1 MLLHAHAHASTG
13 ILTQYSRQQFSAD
26 VYLPCG
32 ANFFVRLH
40 YNKQFNVLLVK
51 RAFMDL
57 QQVFYKWQ
65 SRRKVLR
72 QFGMLAGMSLALD
85 ACAWH
90 TSSPTSTSIGL
101 NSIQHVIIA
110 CQENHTFDVY
120 FGHYPRAGKLGIPSN
135 YSLPHGRRG
144 TVKPHH
150 ISGHSLAD
158 MDHSWQAIHS
168 EWDHGAMDGFFTTDG
183 HGALGYYDDSD
194 LSYYY
199 ALADSFTLCGN
210 YFCSILGPTLPNRVA
225 LMAGTAGGNTTDG
238 LDVGSLDFPAIV
250 DLLNAS
256 QVSWKCYNLGQGTGS
271 TPSLSHYN
279 PLNFFKKWYSDP
291 RLQFKEKDYQ
301 EDLLAGTLP
310 QMSFLI
316 TEGGISEHPPDD
328 ILKGQQKMSQMIQV
342 LMDSSAW
349 KSSVLFLTFD
359 EGGGFFDHVAPP
371 QVDAYGLGFRV
382 PMLIISPYA
391 RRGYVSGQLYEH
403 SSILKFIERRF
414 GLPSLASV
422 NHQFDTSTPGTD
434 NDAANGNSTGP
445 PAPPHDGLP
454 HIGDLSEVFDF
465 SQNPNYHPSLP
476 FV

>member
-1 MLLHAHAHASTG
+1 
-13 ILTQYSRQQFSAD
+13 
-26 VYLPCG
+26 
-32 ANFFVRLH
+32 
-40 YNKQFNVLLVK
+40 
-51 RAFMDL
+51 MDL
-57 QQVFYKWQ
+57 QQFCYKRQ

-85 ACAWH
+85 ACGWKD
-90 TSSPTSTSIGL
+90 TSPTSISTAL
-101 NSIQHVIIA
+101 NSIQHVIVA
-110 CQENHTFDVY
+110 CQENHSFDMY
-120 FGHYPRAGKLGIPSN
+120 FGYYPGAGKFGIPDD
-135 YSLPHGRRG
+135 YSQPDGSGG
-144 TVKPHH
+144 TIKPHPF
-150 ISGHSLAD
+150 SSPTSAD
-158 MDHSWQAIHS
+158 IDHSWQSIHS
-168 EWDHGAMDGFFTTDG
+168 EWNHGAMDGFVTTDG
-183 HGALGYYDDSD
+183 PTSLGYYEGFD
-194 LSYYY
+194 LAYYY

-210 YFCSILGPTLPNRVA
+210 YFCSILGPTIPNRLA

-238 LDVGSLDFPAIV
+238 QDVGGLEYPTIV
-250 DLLNAS
+250 DLLDDTH
-256 QVSWKCYNLGQGTGS
+256 VSWKCYNLGRGTGS

-279 PLNFFKKWYSDP
+279 ALNSFKKWYSDP
-291 RLQFKEKDYQ
+291 RLQFKEQDYKK
-301 EDLLAGTLP
+301 DLLTGNLP
-310 QMSFLI
+310 QVAFLI
-316 TEGGISEHPPDD
+316 AESGISEHPPDD
-328 ILKGQQKMSQMIQV
+328 ILIGQQKMAQVIQA

-349 KSSVLFLTFD
+349 KSSVLFLVYD

-422 NHQFDTSTPGTD
+422 NHQFDTSTPGAD

-445 PAPPHDGLP
+445 PAPPRDGLP